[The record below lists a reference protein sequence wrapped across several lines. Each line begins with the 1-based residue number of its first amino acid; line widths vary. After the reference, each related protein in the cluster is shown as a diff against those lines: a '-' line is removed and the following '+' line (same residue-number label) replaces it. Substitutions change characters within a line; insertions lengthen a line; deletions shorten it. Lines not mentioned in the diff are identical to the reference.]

1 MNEDQLAGTAK
12 RVGGRIEEAVGVIA
26 NDRDLRAD
34 GIVDQVRGA
43 AQNLYGDAKEKV
55 RDTLDHMAP
64 VTRKRIAKAA
74 TVTRE
79 NSLFVVLAAGAVGF
93 ALAIAF
99 RNSGEPT
106 RDSWSA

>member
-1 MNEDQLAGTAK
+1 MNSDQLAGTAK
-12 RVGGRIEEAVGVIA
+12 TVSGRFEEAVGVIA
-26 NDRDLRAD
+26 NDRDLRAE
-34 GIVDQVRGA
+34 GIVDQVKGA

-64 VTRKRIAKAA
+64 VARERIAKAA

-79 NSLFVVLAAGAVGF
+79 NSLFIILAAGAVGF
-93 ALAIAF
+93 ALAMAF

-106 RDSWSA
+106 RDTWTA